1 MSSSS
6 WSCACL
12 PNPVCAGFNLI
23 AGCGRLGLGKRMF
36 LREDCLQECIWLLLT
51 QGRQGL
57 HWFSP
62 EPGPRA
68 TPVPSPELVFNMA
81 SGKIPSR
88 VQGLRGT
95 TSQITQ
101 HPHCMEVTS
110 WCLGNWH
117 IWLLRWKTG
126 PMWSLLLSFG
136 DAGKGQFSVL
146 LQCICRLT
154 L

>member
-1 MSSSS
+1 MSSISWSWKIWVVWFFFFFFYPLVSSSS

-23 AGCGRLGLGKRMF
+23 AGCGRLGLGERMF

-51 QGRQGL
+51 QGRRGL

-88 VQGLRGT
+88 VQDSASPLYG
-95 TSQITQ
+95 SD
-101 HPHCMEVTS
+101 
-110 WCLGNWH
+110 
-117 IWLLRWKTG
+117 LLVPWKLAYMIAQVKNRTDEEFAAVFWG
-126 PMWSLLLSFG
+126 CW
-136 DAGKGQFSVL
+136 
-146 LQCICRLT
+146 
-154 L
+154 